1 VYPSASQWWDSKT
14 SISEMINVKTQETTD
29 ITFYKYPSHLGWQ
42 PTINSQY
49 DDVTAGMPIDIHFNL
64 VSNPFND
71 HELFTNKLI
80 SYLYDGVPDQL
91 TFAIGG
97 DAPTFQNLTHR
108 VNPDLI
114 SIGKMGS
121 ISRDATNFDDT
132 YVYVYSF
139 DAFEN
144 SKLEVKKCVHDET
157 NTPSLFVKTL
167 KYQKTTSPDDWR
179 FKVAGYEYKNAVKA
193 DLSFPD
199 QATPRLT
206 VINPEITV
214 DKNTETYHIGCRAD
228 SKRTCS
234 IGEVLGGLSGNG
246 SFANKN
252 NGYTAWYIGPN
263 NESNDTTQRFLYIEE
278 NYNLRQMTFG
288 TPVSNLQNKLSVVPY
303 FLLQGIADD

>member
-97 DAPTFQNLTHR
+97 DAPTFQNLIPR

-121 ISRDATNFDDT
+121 ISLDATNFDDT
-132 YVYVYSF
+132 YVYRRQF
-139 DAFEN
+139 
-144 SKLEVKKCVHDET
+144 
-157 NTPSLFVKTL
+157 
-167 KYQKTTSPDDWR
+167 
-179 FKVAGYEYKNAVKA
+179 
-193 DLSFPD
+193 
-199 QATPRLT
+199 RL
-206 VINPEITV
+206 
-214 DKNTETYHIGCRAD
+214 DRGRY
-228 SKRTCS
+228 
-234 IGEVLGGLSGNG
+234 
-246 SFANKN
+246 
-252 NGYTAWYIGPN
+252 
-263 NESNDTTQRFLYIEE
+263 
-278 NYNLRQMTFG
+278 
-288 TPVSNLQNKLSVVPY
+288 
-303 FLLQGIADD
+303 